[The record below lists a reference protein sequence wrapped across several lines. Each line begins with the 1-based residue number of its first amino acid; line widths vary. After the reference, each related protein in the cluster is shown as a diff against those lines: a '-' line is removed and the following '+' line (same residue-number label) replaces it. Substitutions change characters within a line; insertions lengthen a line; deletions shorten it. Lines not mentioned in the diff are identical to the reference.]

1 MTGRRKRTGVQ
12 IGHVR
17 DGSGAAM
24 VEQVPE
30 FLRRGQR
37 AQAAVDRILAAEPE
51 RKRLPRPKGQA

>member
-1 MTGRRKRTGVQ
+1 
-12 IGHVR
+12 
-17 DGSGAAM
+17 M